1 MDLMYCRDSEEPN
14 SWAFESLKES
24 SRFTVRSCS
33 VKGERVKPFAEGWQH
48 VASQILRWEEP
59 PQLLLE
65 VPCPRCRRTV
75 RPSSTKPVS
84 SGSSRAGAWTPC
96 RRICVPPTSSTDR
109 GGAEVGG
116 SYRLRCAGLQ
126 GLPVGRAPTAAI
138 CGFGVDPRIVLR
150 G

>member
-109 GGAEVGG
+109 GGRRWGAHTDSAVRGYKVCQWEEPPQQRFVA
-116 SYRLRCAGLQ
+116 LGLT
-126 GLPVGRAPTAAI
+126 PE
-138 CGFGVDPRIVLR
+138 
-150 G
+150 